1 MKVGNKEFIFPFSLW
16 IEVLLWKELGEFLKE
31 ARENAKIL
39 HCYGI
44 PNVRPWNTS
53 FHPYYEEYMK
63 YMSVINPDFSLEQL
77 DKMMEFKT
85 SHPKL
90 FEAYILLKNRDK
102 LPNKTLNRVKKI
114 IR

>member
-1 MKVGNKEFIFPFSLW
+1 MTKSLKNVKNEKCTLKDL
-16 IEVLLWKELGEFLKE
+16 IYGEKT
-31 ARENAKIL
+31 ENNRKFEI
-39 HCYGI
+39 
-44 PNVRPWNTS
+44 
-53 FHPYYEEYMK
+53 
-63 YMSVINPDFSLEQL
+63 LEQL